1 TLSVFNTNAC
11 LEYFQLPHQPN
22 YSSNLDTSER
32 VLQVLAISPIA
43 TRIFEQVSSK
53 DPMSA
58 NYWHVPIFQP
68 AWMSYMLYVGGLT
81 FAEKSPE
88 KQLQV
93 PNLIAAQHFANAV
106 LDHYGLHVSDI
117 TNALQKVVSTGDIS
131 ELLGFYNRVMIKRD
145 VGDDDLRNKLE
156 EHHRDS
162 FNYALLKNG
171 LLQPNIEFESPI
183 TTGWIDL
190 LIKTVTNRIIITEWK
205 VLRINFIDIQPAI
218 LQPGMKKSVE
228 FQKALTLSNISDIT
242 SVLQLRISSYD
253 KFGRGGKT
261 IREWILK
268 QGPSDQLINYRASPE
283 ITELRKTYKA
293 VAYLVVI
300 VGSRKILLWQ
310 LSNNGKFLEE
320 PLLSSW

>member
-11 LEYFQLPHQPN
+11 LEYFQKLPHQPN

-171 LLQPNIEFESPI
+171 LLQPNIEFE
-183 TTGWIDL
+183 
-190 LIKTVTNRIIITEWK
+190 VTKAN
-205 VLRINFIDIQPAI
+205 IQPAI

-320 PLLSSW
+320 PLLVD